1 MSRALLLGKN
11 SKVSVW
17 RNDFWTCTG
26 DVSRDRDRL
35 ILGAIVGRA
44 FNSVKFEDRE
54 LVGTSQ
60 VVDGAIENG
69 SIVTVKSGRRFFL
82 SGEELKWKGD

>member
-17 RNDFWTCTG
+17 RNDFWTCAG
-26 DVSRDRDRL
+26 DVSRDRL
-35 ILGAIVGRA
+35 ILGAIVGRV

-82 SGEELKWKGD
+82 SGEELKWIGD